1 MELHCKFKMKMFP
14 KSKKGGVVTDVVQGT
29 GGLIIGV
36 VIILVITSTLL
47 TANLFADNK
56 RTTSVINETTSTVVN
71 ESGIT
76 FGSSTLQGAICT
88 INEVF
93 NASSGD
99 QINSGNWTQTNCNL
113 VYSASDSTFVNNSL
127 WNISSTTTFDGL
139 GKVASDNMESNFT
152 KGLDNISEKLPT
164 ILLIAA
170 VVLLFG
176 VLVILVARSRQMG
189 IGGGTSL

>member
-1 MELHCKFKMKMFP
+1 MSLVLTKKAENMYFYNRSSSEPYTELCKKLGKRYD
-14 KSKKGGVVTDVVQGT
+14 SRC
-29 GGLIIGV
+29 LITSSGMNAISIVMRCLFDKIGV
-36 VIILVITSTLL
+36 
-47 TANLFADNK
+47 
-56 RTTSVINETTSTVVN
+56 
-71 ESGIT
+71 
-76 FGSSTLQGAICT
+76 
-88 INEVF
+88 
-93 NASSGD
+93 
-99 QINSGNWTQTNCNL
+99 CNL

-189 IGGGTSL
+189 IGGTSGASL